1 MIKTRKFPTI
11 IAIVILALGIIAGV
25 IATNSSTIF
34 KLGASPDSAPQ
45 DVRITNISN
54 ASITVS
60 WITQKEVVGFVQYG
74 PTASLGQNTVAEAA
88 PSTTHWVN
96 ITGLAPSTSYFFKI
110 NSDGTVYDNSGIPWT
125 TGTAVAL
132 ASEPTAQI
140 ASGQVQGANSQAV
153 GGVIVY
159 VTPQNGTAV
168 SVLTTG
174 GGAWIVPVSKARTV
188 DLENFVSLTPTTPLQ
203 IFVQA
208 GVSGISSAQVFMQNA
223 NPVPLMQ
230 LGQTYDFRQT
240 GSGSQEETS
249 PTADIN
255 LPDSTTSA
263 NPSFNLGG
271 ASPSATPPTVVTIES
286 IKEKEV
292 ISTDSPEFFGKGP
305 ANITLTIT
313 VQSEIITDTT
323 TTSSTGAWEWTP
335 PQNLEPGTHKL
346 TISWKNAQGI
356 LQTITR
362 NFTVEAADFPSFVST
377 PSASATPS
385 GRHSL
390 PATDSAIPE
399 SGDLTPTLIISI
411 LGVGLILVSVF
422 IWKFS
427 IQN

>member
-11 IAIVILALGIIAGV
+11 IAIVILALGIMAGV

-74 PTASLGQNTVAEAA
+74 ETASLGQNTIAENT

-125 TGTAVAL
+125 TSTSIAL
-132 ASEPTAQI
+132 ATEPTSQI
-140 ASGQVQGANSQAV
+140 ATGQVQTATEQAV
-153 GGVIVY
+153 GEAIVY

-174 GGAWIVPVSKARTV
+174 TGAWTIPISKARTV
-188 DLENFVSLTPTTPLQ
+188 DLTNFVTLTPTTPLQ
-203 IFVQA
+203 IFVQ
-208 GVSGISSAQVFMQNA
+208 GGTKGIASAQVFMQNA
-223 NPVPLMQ
+223 NPVQLMQ

-240 GSGSQEETS
+240 GAEGQNETS

-255 LPDSTTSA
+255 LPDSTASA
-263 NPSFNLGG
+263 NPSFNLAG
-271 ASPSATPPTVVTIES
+271 ASPSGTLPTVVTIES
-286 IKEKEV
+286 VKEKEV
-292 ISTDSPEFFGKGP
+292 IATSSPEFFGKGP
-305 ANITLTIT
+305 ANTTLTII

-323 TTSSTGAWEWTP
+323 ITSPTGIWEWTP
-335 PQNLEPGTHKL
+335 PDNLEPGTHKL
-346 TISWKNAQGI
+346 TISWKNAQGV

-362 NFTVEAADFPSFVST
+362 NFTVLASDAPSFVST
-377 PSASATPS
+377 PSATATPS

-390 PATDSAIPE
+390 PATDSAIPV
-399 SGDLTPTLIISI
+399 SGDLTPTIMVSI
-411 LGVGLILVSVF
+411 MSIGLIMISVL
-422 IWKFS
+422 IWKYS
-427 IQN
+427 I